1 MTRGW
6 QDYWHWKDKPVHE
19 RASARTV
26 LEAAGVKIDE
36 LRSRNHDPP
45 DCEAFL
51 DGQWSGIEVTELLD
65 QPTLEQSIR
74 ARRERDAGKIP
85 ERSYGS
91 ATTLSQPFNVD
102 EKDIAHKVKG
112 GPYQRYVLVI
122 LTAETFLAREYIQE
136 FLKDAE
142 FRARLI
148 TDAFLGLDYHPANPL
163 TGEDGGNPAAL
174 SDAALIECFPISAV
188 RRSCIPDT
196 SSLTVCKVAGD
207 PDGSDRLGTR
217 RTPSHARGGAEQLST
232 GEQGAGLC
240 TNRRRL

>member
-6 QDYWHWKDKPVHE
+6 QDYWHWKDKPVQE

-26 LEAAGVKIDE
+26 LEAAGVKIAE
-36 LRSRNHDPP
+36 LRSCNHDPP

-74 ARRERDAGKIP
+74 ARRERDAGKTP
-85 ERSYGS
+85 ERPEVWFVWQREDLLT
-91 ATTLSQPFNVD
+91 AIQRRID

-142 FRARLI
+142 FRAGLI
-148 TDAFLGLDYHPANPL
+148 TDA
-163 TGEDGGNPAAL
+163 
-174 SDAALIECFPISAV
+174 
-188 RRSCIPDT
+188 
-196 SSLTVCKVAGD
+196 
-207 PDGSDRLGTR
+207 
-217 RTPSHARGGAEQLST
+217 
-232 GEQGAGLC
+232 
-240 TNRRRL
+240 

>member
-6 QDYWHWKDKPVHE
+6 QDYWHWKDKPVQE

-85 ERSYGS
+85 ERPEVWFVWQRDDLL
-91 ATTLSQPFNVD
+91 AAIQRRID

-112 GPYQRYVLVI
+112 DPYQRYVLVI

-163 TGEDGGNPAAL
+163 TGEDGGNPVFRL
-174 SDAALIECFPISAV
+174 
-188 RRSCIPDT
+188 
-196 SSLTVCKVAGD
+196 SLT
-207 PDGSDRLGTR
+207 PR
-217 RTPSHARGGAEQLST
+217 
-232 GEQGAGLC
+232 
-240 TNRRRL
+240 

>member
-6 QDYWHWKDKPVHE
+6 QDYWHWKDKPVQE

-51 DGQWSGIEVTELLD
+51 DGQWSGIEVTELLE

-74 ARRERDAGKIP
+74 ARRQRDDLLAAIQ
-85 ERSYGS
+85 RRI
-91 ATTLSQPFNVD
+91 D

-136 FLKDAE
+136 FLKDTE

-163 TGEDGGNPAAL
+163 TGEDGGNPVFRL
-174 SDAALIECFPISAV
+174 
-188 RRSCIPDT
+188 
-196 SSLTVCKVAGD
+196 SLT
-207 PDGSDRLGTR
+207 PR
-217 RTPSHARGGAEQLST
+217 
-232 GEQGAGLC
+232 
-240 TNRRRL
+240 